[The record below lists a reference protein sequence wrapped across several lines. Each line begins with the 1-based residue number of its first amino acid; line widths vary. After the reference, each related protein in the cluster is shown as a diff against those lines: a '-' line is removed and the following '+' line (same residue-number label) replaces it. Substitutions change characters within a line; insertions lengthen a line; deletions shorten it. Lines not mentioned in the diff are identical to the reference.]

1 MLDFVKKILGDTPK
15 QKTDSTDI
23 TQDANIALCVLL
35 LEAAHVDGECS
46 AEEKEHVISTLVKE
60 CDIPRQDIDEF
71 LESSMQERKN
81 SVDLFRFTRYMN
93 NNFSKQEKI
102 EVMEA
107 VWRIIHIDGRLE
119 AHEDHFAHKL
129 ANLLRL
135 THKELI
141 DAKIIARQQLT
152 EQQG

>member
-1 MLDFVKKILGDTPK
+1 MFDIIKKVLGKTVATGADAKDDT
-15 QKTDSTDI
+15 QN
-23 TQDANIALCVLL
+23 AHIALCVLL

-46 AEEKEHVISTLVKE
+46 DDEKEHVVTTMTEKCGVSREEIDQLIASADKKRKE
-60 CDIPRQDIDEF
+60 SI
-71 LESSMQERKN
+71 
-81 SVDLFRFTRYMN
+81 DLFSFTRYMN
-93 NNFSKQEKI
+93 NNFTKEERI
-102 EVMEA
+102 TVMES

-141 DAKIIARQQLT
+141 NSKIKARQQLVNT
-152 EQQG
+152 

>member
-1 MLDFVKKILGDTPK
+1 MFDIIKKVLG
-15 QKTDSTDI
+15 KTVATGAADKD
-23 TQDANIALCVLL
+23 DAQSAHIALCVLL

-46 AEEKEHVISTLVKE
+46 GDEKEHVVTTMTEKCGVSRE
-60 CDIPRQDIDEF
+60 EIDE
-71 LESSMQERKN
+71 LIASADKKRKESI
-81 SVDLFRFTRYMN
+81 DLFSFTRYMN
-93 NNFSKQEKI
+93 NNFTKEERI
-102 EVMEA
+102 NVMES

-141 DAKIIARQQLT
+141 DSKIKARQQLANT
-152 EQQG
+152 

>member
-1 MLDFVKKILGDTPK
+1 MLDLITKIFNNKPEAKGQEK
-15 QKTDSTDI
+15 ENVQN
-23 TQDANIALCVLL
+23 AHVALCVLL

-46 AEEKEHVISTLVKE
+46 DEEKEHVILTLTTE
-60 CDIPRQDIDEF
+60 CGVPREQLDQ
-71 LESSMQERKN
+71 LLASGYQEREE

-93 NNFSKQEKI
+93 NNFTKEEKL

-107 VWRIIHIDGRLE
+107 VWRVIHIDGHLE

-141 DAKIIARQQLT
+141 DAKIKARHQLT
-152 EQQG
+152 